1 MTAAAGRARPAT
13 NLDNLT
19 LSRKE
24 GWKERVYAPPRTKP
38 DTLTFKQLRNTS
50 RSEWHANIRLKT
62 PQLEALHEDLWD
74 ILNSNLHDGDKAK
87 GAIAIDVRGT
97 HLVVQA
103 LCGLGLVG
111 RGPL

>member
-1 MTAAAGRARPAT
+1 MSAAAGRERPAT

-24 GWKERVYAPPRTKP
+24 GWNERVYAPPRTKP
-38 DTLTFKQLRNTS
+38 DTLTFKQLRQLGETAADAYNVS

-87 GAIAIDVRGT
+87 RRGR
-97 HLVVQA
+97 HRRIPR
-103 LCGLGLVG
+103 LGQD
-111 RGPL
+111 